1 MLAKM
6 YSKQNYFVSRSEKWY
21 NFGKRFHKIKQNQV
35 SESAISLLRKD
46 PRETKLKKKKKNL
59 YIFTEALFTIAM
71 NWKQVKIDKL

>member
-46 PRETKLKKKKKNL
+46 PRETKLKKKKKLVHIHRSFIHNSHEL
-59 YIFTEALFTIAM
+59 ETSE
-71 NWKQVKIDKL
+71 NR